1 MQCAHAAQPAPSSAL
16 QINVKDRV
24 ERRIRRQTLAAERC
38 TAARST
44 YRFLDSRYLC
54 QWVQRVRIS
63 RQEKQITKQSDGCA
77 TPGSGGSAIWMAD
90 TVYQPLA
97 QQIKFTFGRLPR
109 ASPSTAAPET
119 ALSQPPL
126 MGLIYHFQVYYVK
139 TMLVHVQN
147 VKMMLQSQWNRII
160 CHQMD
165 VKQNDI
171 TCNFLK
177 MSQY

>member
-1 MQCAHAAQPAPSSAL
+1 M
-16 QINVKDRV
+16 
-24 ERRIRRQTLAAERC
+24 
-38 TAARST
+38 
-44 YRFLDSRYLC
+44 
-54 QWVQRVRIS
+54 QRVRIS
-63 RQEKQITKQSDGCA
+63 RQEKQITKQSDGCG

-109 ASPSTAAPET
+109 ASPSTAAPKT

-147 VKMMLQSQWNRII
+147 VKMMLQSQ
-160 CHQMD
+160 
-165 VKQNDI
+165 
-171 TCNFLK
+171 
-177 MSQY
+177 